1 VRRHENGD
9 MLCYRR
15 RPGAPFG
22 GPAHVGSPLRH
33 VAAPGCQ
40 RVECHDLK
48 FAEVTGVDL
57 HVGERRRGVGSA
69 VDVAQMVGDGDGDSA
84 EVSVGLNQEL
94 QRNLRDVRG
103 VRGVARRAS
112 TRSSNP
118 PRRRTP
124 VRSTHSS

>member
-1 VRRHENGD
+1 
-9 MLCYRR
+9 
-15 RPGAPFG
+15 
-22 GPAHVGSPLRH
+22 
-33 VAAPGCQ
+33 
-40 RVECHDLK
+40 VECHDPK

-69 VDVAQMVGDGDGDSA
+69 VDVAEMVGDGDGDSA